1 MLLQCC
7 NCVLHCWM
15 TAYLLM
21 CNRVSHLARCTL
33 SLTGAARGHRPPL
46 RSEVRGQRSEVSSR
60 ELTIFRYTR
69 HQLSTQPAATRA
81 GAGWGSLL
89 HHKTPAVYAHA
100 QRVRYACLLNLVYV
114 ESPTPTTNTLAY
126 LPNTADIHTRRE
138 RSSAVTVCAATCLN
152 QQPSLTP
159 TVVPLQCN
167 HLSKHTG

>member
-46 RSEVRGQRSEVSSR
+46 RSEVRGQRSAQESLQYSDTQDTNFQPSQQQPML
-60 ELTIFRYTR
+60 E
-69 HQLSTQPAATRA
+69 QDGALSCITKH
-81 GAGWGSLL
+81 LL
-89 HHKTPAVYAHA
+89 F
-100 QRVRYACLLNLVYV
+100 
-114 ESPTPTTNTLAY
+114 TNTHSESDMHAFSTWCMWNHLRPP
-126 LPNTADIHTRRE
+126 LTRWPICPNTADIHTRRE